1 MEDILLGYSS
11 NIYSSDGRMP
21 TGRDDRDMFGEEG
34 LKLMQPI
41 ASLVNVVRGG
51 VVNEKALVK
60 VLKEGN
66 IENAA
71 TDVFGEERL
80 WLKIFWSCSH
90 H

>member
-1 MEDILLGYSS
+1 MEDILFGYSS

-41 ASLVNVVRGG
+41 ARLVNVVRGG

-71 TDVFGEERL
+71 TDVFGEEPAMA
-80 WLKIFWSCSH
+80 KIFWSCSH